1 MENKIIKI
9 NENNSIIIDYEKE
22 KNFYWANAFLKKN
35 TSSIYLGYYSPEL
48 LFGFLEWIEYNSD
61 YVIFFCENIHNSRT
75 FIKKIYDINN
85 EQFIEVKSFHSKEL
99 KLKKV

>member
-1 MENKIIKI
+1 MEKKIINI
-9 NENNSIIIDYEKE
+9 DDNNSIIINYEKE
-22 KNFYWANAFLKKN
+22 KDFYWANVFFKKN
-35 TSSIYLGYYSPEL
+35 NNSIYLGYYSPEL

-61 YVIFFCENIHNSRT
+61 YVVFLCENIHNSRT

-85 EQFIEVKSFHSKEL
+85 EQFVKAENFQSK